1 MSTVAAYAA
10 MSATEPLTEDHDHP
24 SRPGPARRGDR
35 HQVRRNLSLGHP
47 YRQSRVG
54 PTELPCGPWPRDRRR
69 GDRRGLGGDQV
80 PAGRPRW
87 GWLFRGLVPR
97 VQQLHARHRTVLQ
110 AGRKLHLQLD
120 RQRRPANPGRLQRSD
135 RRRRKLRVAHTRRAA
150 LDVAAPLLCA
160 GITLY
165 SPLRHWNAGAN
176 TRVAIIGLGGL
187 GHMGVKLGAAMG
199 ADVTVLSQSLKKMED
214 GLRLGPRATTRP
226 PTRTPSASCAAAS
239 T

>member
-1 MSTVAAYAA
+1 M
-10 MSATEPLTEDHDHP
+10 
-24 SRPGPARRGDR
+24 
-35 HQVRRNLSLGHP
+35 
-47 YRQSRVG
+47 G

-150 LDVAAPLLCA
+150 PGCGGAAVVRGHHAVLATAPLECRGEHA
-160 GITLY
+160 GGDHRPRRTG
-165 SPLRHWNAGAN
+165 SHGRQAGRRDGRRRDGAVPIAEEN
-176 TRVAIIGLGGL
+176 GGRSALGGQEL
-187 GHMGVKLGAAMG
+187 LRDRRPGHLPQAARRLRP
-199 ADVTVLSQSLKKMED
+199 DPEH
-214 GLRLGPRATTRP
+214 RLG
-226 PTRTPSASCAAAS
+226 
-239 T
+239 